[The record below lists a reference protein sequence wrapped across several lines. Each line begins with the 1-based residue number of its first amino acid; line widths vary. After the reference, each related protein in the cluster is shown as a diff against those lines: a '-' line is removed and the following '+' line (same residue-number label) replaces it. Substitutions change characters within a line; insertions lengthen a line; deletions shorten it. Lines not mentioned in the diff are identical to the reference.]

1 MTLCVFFQLKESFY
15 NKRNNLSWCD
25 ISEIWV
31 LCHGLKKDLGGW
43 PICLKSMVIDIKWEA
58 KPFFSKSK
66 GRKSYF
72 FNVTPWRSVQIWGDL
87 PRRKRQLFI
96 FLHLLIIYCS
106 LPPATSLPC
115 HTRLMV
121 FTSPVFISSCIGS
134 GRRMFSLCPF
144 VKYFPHIF
152 SQVISTKN
160 IISR

>member
-87 PRRKRQLFI
+87 LVCFEMEPHAVMTIKDDLFSEQFGNTKDRWI
-96 FLHLLIIYCS
+96 ILCFFIQDLLDDHKPWFVTLLDS
-106 LPPATSLPC
+106 LEDVSNL
-115 HTRLMV
+115 
-121 FTSPVFISSCIGS
+121 
-134 GRRMFSLCPF
+134 
-144 VKYFPHIF
+144 
-152 SQVISTKN
+152 
-160 IISR
+160 